1 MTRFKR
7 MKNSALVWLAC
18 TLFVSV
24 AGAQEKAAPSTAL
37 SGTLFYEILVG
48 ELSAQSGDLPTAY
61 QYLLDAAR
69 KGGVDALYERSV
81 EIALRA
87 RAGDS
92 ALLAAQAW
100 AHALPASDQAHRYLL
115 QIMVAL
121 NKLPDTVDVNRRAL
135 ASRPVAARI
144 VLIDQLPAFFARAA
158 DKTAAFKAL
167 EQSLG
172 PDLGNSAT
180 AAAAYAALGT
190 MHLLNDEPDA
200 ALDAAQKGAAIDA
213 KADQPARLA
222 INLMDPK
229 QPAAEA
235 LLRQHLES
243 GPQAELR
250 MGYVRKLL
258 EDQRYTEAAAQV
270 DLLTRTAPEFPDA
283 WLVRGSIELQDRDR
297 QAALSSLQKYIDL
310 KAAARSAS
318 SAAGEDKP
326 EGETDRGLVQ
336 AYFLL
341 SDIAEQNQ
349 QPALAQQY
357 LDQIDSPADAL
368 RIETR
373 RAGILAR
380 QGQLEQAR
388 ALIRAVPE
396 TQADDARNKLNAEAD
411 LLRENKQYQA
421 EYELLSAAV
430 RDNPQDADMQ
440 YDLAMAAEK
449 IGKPD
454 EMETLLRQVIAS
466 KPDYP
471 HAYNALGY
479 SLADR
484 NIRLSEARALITK
497 ALEFAPNDPYIADS
511 MGWVEFRSGNLQQ
524 AEKILRD
531 AYQNKH
537 DAEIAAHLGEVL
549 WNLHQTAQAQTIWK
563 EGLALSPDNETLLET
578 MKRLN
583 AW

>member
-1 MTRFKR
+1 M
-7 MKNSALVWLAC
+7 
-18 TLFVSV
+18 
-24 AGAQEKAAPSTAL
+24 
-37 SGTLFYEILVG
+37 
-48 ELSAQSGDLPTAY
+48 
-61 QYLLDAAR
+61 
-69 KGGVDALYERSV
+69 
-81 EIALRA
+81 
-87 RAGDS
+87 RAGYRLKHQLFKVGGGLRDI
-92 ALLAAQAW
+92 AT
-100 AHALPASDQAHRYLL
+100 L
-115 QIMVAL
+115 QSPMSEGL
-121 NKLPDTVDVNRRAL
+121 M
-135 ASRPVAARI
+135 
-144 VLIDQLPAFFARAA
+144 
-158 DKTAAFKAL
+158 DK
-167 EQSLG
+167 
-172 PDLGNSAT
+172 
-180 AAAAYAALGT
+180 AYAALGT

-200 ALDAAQKGAAIDA
+200 ALDAAKKGAAIDA

-222 INLMDPK
+222 LNLMDPK

-243 GPQAELR
+243 GPQSELR

-511 MGWVEFRSGNLQQ
+511 LGWVEFRSGNLQQ